1 MEVGNKVKLTGITQ
15 HGKNRVREHGEIWE
29 VIRLNPTVGFK
40 TKAPGPFTL
49 LQATES
55 INMRWVS
62 TINDDNICTP
72 GTMAGA
78 TRASCCLQVP
88 GRSKPQ

>member
-1 MEVGNKVKLTGITQ
+1 MEVGNKIKLTGITQ
-15 HGKNRVREHGEIWE
+15 HGKNRVREQGEVWE

-40 TKAPGPFTL
+40 TKAPGPFML

-62 TINDDNICTP
+62 TVNDDNFLVEVI
-72 GTMAGA
+72 GE
-78 TRASCCLQVP
+78 
-88 GRSKPQ
+88 